1 MFASITKSLLQLHP
15 FSAHELDLI
24 TVRVDTTPLKKGEFL
39 LKAGQICGGV
49 HFLDRGSLVQY
60 RQQDDTDTIDG
71 LYLPGDWVIDNLSF
85 VSRKPALASIAAFED
100 SMVFGLGVRAIHEL
114 IGISPVFFVLG
125 KLLEHNFIGVEGKLS
140 TKSIDER
147 YLELLANRPL
157 LFQVF
162 PLKHIASYLQ
172 ITPETLS
179 RVRSRIK

>member
-24 TVRVDTTPLKKGEFL
+24 TVRLDTTPLNKGEFL
-39 LKAGQICGGV
+39 LKAGQVCGGLF
-49 HFLDRGSLVQY
+49 FLERGSLVQY
-60 RQQDDTDTIDG
+60 RQHDDSDTIDG

-100 SMVFGLGVRAIHEL
+100 STVLGLDVGSIHEL

-140 TKSIDER
+140 PKSIDEK
-147 YLELLANRPL
+147 YVELLTTRPL

-179 RVRSRIK
+179 RIRSRIK